1 MTMFRPEGLFPS
13 QRRRR
18 ELHVGDELS
27 EDEGDG
33 EIVGALGP
41 TPGSDELLGSEGD
54 GGGLR

>member
-1 MTMFRPEGLFPS
+1 
-13 QRRRR
+13 
-18 ELHVGDELS
+18 VGDELS

-41 TPGSDELLGSEGD
+41 APGSDELLGSDED

>member
-1 MTMFRPEGLFPS
+1 
-13 QRRRR
+13 
-18 ELHVGDELS
+18 VGDELS